1 MIHCF
6 NHKDVYCVMDVAS
19 GAIHVVD
26 PLVYDLL
33 IEEVPLTGKLPED
46 WSYSKEETEE
56 ALEEIALLRER
67 GQLYSEDKMESLRKE
82 FPLAPVIKAMCL
94 HVSHDCNLRCKY
106 CFASQGDFKGHRE
119 VMTLETGKK
128 ALDFLVEHSGQRRN
142 LEVDFFGG
150 EPLMNMEVVKGLV
163 AYGREIE
170 KTKNKKFR
178 FTLTTNGMLL
188 DEETS
193 DYLNEVMDNV
203 VLSID
208 GRPSTND
215 ALRKTISGDGSY
227 DIILPKLKY
236 FSQIRGEKP
245 HYIRGTYTG
254 LSLDFSE
261 DLIHLAQEGFTS
273 LSMEPVVCDPS
284 EVYALKEE
292 DLPTIYAE
300 YDKLAEYMLETYGTE
315 KKFDFFHFALDL
327 SGGPCAIKKSMGCG
341 AGSEYIAV
349 TPFGELYPCHQFV
362 GNEAFK
368 LGDLDNGFTQKSKR
382 EEFFHLSVL
391 DKEICQD
398 CWAKYHCSG
407 GCHANAWHHQ
417 GDMKIPYELGC
428 HMMRKRLELAIYLAV
443 KKREKSENQ
452 ERTPHSP

>member
-6 NHKDVYCVMDVAS
+6 KYKDIYCALDVAS

-33 IEEVPLTGKLPED
+33 MNEVPLHGKLPQD
-46 WSYSKEETEE
+46 WSYGEEETKE
-56 ALEEIALLRER
+56 ALEEIEILRQR
-67 GQLYSEDKMESLRKE
+67 GQLYSEDRMRSLRE
-82 FPLAPVIKAMCL
+82 AFPPAPVIKAMCL

-106 CFASQGDFKGHRE
+106 CFASQGDFHGDRE

-128 ALDFLVEHSGQRRN
+128 AFDFLVEHSGQRRN

-150 EPLMNMEVVKGLV
+150 EPLMNLDVVKGLV
-163 AYGREIE
+163 EYGRSIE
-170 KTKNKKFR
+170 KEKNKNFR

-188 DEETS
+188 DEKTS

-208 GRPSTND
+208 GRPSTHD
-215 ALRKTISGDGSY
+215 ALRKTISGAGSY
-227 DIILPKLKY
+227 EIILPKLKY
-236 FSQIRGEKP
+236 FTKVRGNKA

-261 DLIHLAQEGFTS
+261 DLIHLAHEGFKS
-273 LSMEPVVCDPS
+273 LSMEPVVCDPK
-284 EVYALKEE
+284 EFYALKEE
-292 DLPTIYAE
+292 DLPTIFAE
-300 YDKLAEYMLETYGTE
+300 YDKLAEYMLEVQGTE
-315 KKFDFFHFALDL
+315 KEFDFFHFALDL

-341 AGSEYIAV
+341 AGSEYLAV

-362 GNEAFK
+362 GNEKFK
-368 LGDLDNGFTQKSKR
+368 LGDLDQGFYEDTKR

-391 DKEICQD
+391 DKEICRD

-407 GCHANAWHHQ
+407 GCHANAWHHH
-417 GDMKIPYELGC
+417 GDMKTPDELGC
-428 HMMRKRLELAIYLAV
+428 AMEKKRLELAIYLAI
-443 KKREKSENQ
+443 KKRQSNEKEN
-452 ERTPHSP
+452 